1 MYEKILL
8 PTDGS
13 ENAKRA
19 AEHAIQIGSK
29 SGAEIIVLNVF
40 EAPRLAG
47 IRSADKTE
55 LMNRLEQEGQKAF
68 DDISNIWMGIKNGGK
83 CQKDVK
89 LNLMFKEGSP
99 SDIILKTIDEEDID
113 LVVMGTSGKHGI
125 NRFLVGSVAENT
137 MRSAPCPV
145 LVVR

>member
-1 MYEKILL
+1 MYKRILL

-19 AEHAIQIGSK
+19 AEHAIKLGSK
-29 SGAEIIVLNVF
+29 SGAEVLVLNVV
-40 EAPRLAG
+40 ETPRLMG
-47 IRSADKTE
+47 IRSTDKNE
-55 LMNRLEQEGQKAF
+55 LRNKLEQEGQKAF
-68 DDISNIWMGIKNGGK
+68 DDISNMLMEIKNGGK
-83 CQKDVK
+83 CQKDIK
-89 LNLMFKEGSP
+89 LNLKFKEGSP
-99 SDIILKTIDEEDID
+99 ADTILKTIDEENID

-125 NRFLVGSVAENT
+125 NRFLLGSVAENT

>member
-1 MYEKILL
+1 MYKKILL

-19 AEHAIQIGSK
+19 AEHALKMGSR
-29 SGAEIIVLNVF
+29 SGAEILVLNVV
-40 EAPRLAG
+40 ETPRFRG
-47 IRSADKTE
+47 IRSVDKTE
-55 LMNRLEQEGQKAF
+55 LRKELEHEGQNAF
-68 DDISNIWMGIKNGGK
+68 DEYSGMLAEIVDGGK

-89 LNLMFKEGSP
+89 LDLMFEEGSP
-99 SDIILKTIDEEDID
+99 ADKILKTIGEKNID

-125 NRFLVGSVAENT
+125 NRFLLGSVAENT

-145 LVVR
+145 LVIR

>member
-1 MYEKILL
+1 MYKKILL

-19 AEHAIQIGSK
+19 AEQAIQIGSR
-29 SGAEIIVLNVF
+29 SGAEILVLNVV
-40 EAPRLAG
+40 ETPRFRG
-47 IRSADKTE
+47 IRSVDKTE
-55 LMNRLEQEGQKAF
+55 LRKEVEQDVQRVF
-68 DDISNIWMGIKNGGK
+68 DEYSNMLAGIMGGGK

-89 LNLMFKEGSP
+89 LDLKFKEGSP
-99 SDIILKTIDEEDID
+99 ADKILKTIDEENID
-113 LVVMGTSGKHGI
+113 LVVMGTSGRHGV
-125 NRFLVGSVAENT
+125 NRFLLGSVAENT

>member
-1 MYEKILL
+1 MYKKILL

-19 AEHAIQIGSK
+19 AEHALKMGSR
-29 SGAEIIVLNVF
+29 SGAEILVLNVV
-40 EAPRLAG
+40 ETPRFRG
-47 IRSADKTE
+47 IRSVDKTE
-55 LMNRLEQEGQKAF
+55 LRKKLEQEGQNAF
-68 DDISNIWMGIKNGGK
+68 DEYSGMLAEIVDEGK

-89 LNLMFKEGSP
+89 LDLKFEEGSP
-99 SDIILKTIDEEDID
+99 ADKILKTIDERNID

-125 NRFLVGSVAENT
+125 NRFLLGSVAENT

-145 LVVR
+145 LVIR

>member
-19 AEHAIQIGSK
+19 AEHALQLGSK
-29 SGAEIIVLNVF
+29 SGAEIIVLNVI
-40 EAPRLAG
+40 ETPRLTG
-47 IRSADKTE
+47 IRAADKTE
-55 LMNRLEQEGQKAF
+55 LINKLEQEGRKAF
-68 DDISNIWMGIKNGGK
+68 DDISNMWMEIKNGE

-89 LNLMFKEGSP
+89 LDLKFKEGP
-99 SDIILKTIDEEDID
+99 PADAILKTIDEEKVD
-113 LVVMGTSGKHGI
+113 LVVMGTSGRHGI

>member
-19 AEHAIQIGSK
+19 AKHAVQLGSK
-29 SGAEIIVLNVF
+29 SGAEIIVLNVI
-40 EAPRLAG
+40 ETPRLTG
-47 IRSADKTE
+47 IRAADKAE
-55 LMNRLEQEGQKAF
+55 LRNKLEQEGQKAF
-68 DDISNIWMGIKNGGK
+68 NDVSNILMEIKNGGK

-99 SDIILKTIDEEDID
+99 SDTILKTIGEENID
-113 LVVMGTSGKHGI
+113 LVVMGTSGKHGL
-125 NRFLVGSVAENT
+125 NRFLLGSVAENT